1 MREEL
6 SENPWHCCTFLMVEW
21 KNGGFALTFSPM
33 VCYDASVLQGT
44 SNQRMCERMENKKSF
59 GTFICQRR
67 KELGMTQKEFAQRL
81 FVTDSAVSK
90 WERGVS
96 QS

>member
-1 MREEL
+1 
-6 SENPWHCCTFLMVEW
+6 
-21 KNGGFALTFSPM
+21 
-33 VCYDASVLQGT
+33 
-44 SNQRMCERMENKKSF
+44 MENKKSF

-90 WERGVS
+90 WERGLAFCEITLLLIICLLLE
-96 QS
+96 

>member
-1 MREEL
+1 MRSLWLFSCMFIKMEGLWKNGIRLTPFFHSPIAVFSAGCMREEL

-44 SNQRMCERMENKKSF
+44 SNQRS
-59 GTFICQRR
+59 
-67 KELGMTQKEFAQRL
+67 
-81 FVTDSAVSK
+81 V
-90 WERGVS
+90 
-96 QS
+96 

>member
-21 KNGGFALTFSPM
+21 KNGGFALTFSPWFAM
-33 VCYDASVLQGT
+33 MLPSCKAHPTKGV
-44 SNQRMCERMENKKSF
+44 CERMENKKSF